1 MHAAFKTFFHLFF
14 RIKHKKKIKTNFFK
28 VFAKMTV
35 FSSKTWRFLLE
46 EAKVSEQPP
55 IFLIPY
61 NLIQNFQFAISPT
74 KC

>member
-1 MHAAFKTFFHLFF
+1 
-14 RIKHKKKIKTNFFK
+14 
-28 VFAKMTV
+28 MTV
-35 FSSKTWRFLLE
+35 FSSKTWRLLLE

-61 NLIQNFQFAISPT
+61 NLIQNFQFAISPA